1 MVNLTRKK
9 NSTNTKKRGIL
20 RLLSAPARYIKCKV
34 KSVYRKLVKKQPKKT
49 DNELYNEE
57 NLKRKS
63 IDELKEIA
71 KLRGIKNRGKLKK
84 ERLITSLLKSESS
97 NTECNYIKHFN
108 TNVSNNTNGNNNVN
122 NNTNRDDDDT
132 YDGKISDIRAI
143 LSRLGNIV
151 TKNDRVKIKK
161 ELYGIENKKNLSAE
175 EKEKINDSLV
185 ELVNKLNK
193 KEKYH
198 DRSAL
203 DYHGIRDIEY
213 VFDNIDDDYYKPIL
227 VKGSFNENYKYYE
240 SRGDKDK
247 KLSIEQY
254 LDRIKPY
261 LSDLINENKALENN
275 LDEWKVQI
283 NMSVNFVSFN
293 DTGEIRTIFVLSDN
307 EEIRL
312 GNETDDIVNR
322 LVSSFLNN
330 YQKEEIILRNGSNFV
345 FESVDLLSYHIHKTS
360 LKRGK
365 SYIKSPEWILNKRAT
380 INPKNKDN
388 KCFQYSITVAL
399 NHQNIENHPER
410 ISNIKPFIDQYNWEG
425 IDFPAEIKDWE
436 KLE

>member
-20 RLLSAPARYIKCKV
+20 RLLSAPARYIKCKI

-151 TKNDRVKIKK
+151 TKNDRVKLKK
-161 ELYGIENKKNLSAE
+161 
-175 EKEKINDSLV
+175 
-185 ELVNKLNK
+185 
-193 KEKYH
+193 
-198 DRSAL
+198 
-203 DYHGIRDIEY
+203 
-213 VFDNIDDDYYKPIL
+213 
-227 VKGSFNENYKYYE
+227 SFME
-240 SRGDKDK
+240 
-247 KLSIEQY
+247 
-254 LDRIKPY
+254 
-261 LSDLINENKALENN
+261 
-275 LDEWKVQI
+275 
-283 NMSVNFVSFN
+283 
-293 DTGEIRTIFVLSDN
+293 
-307 EEIRL
+307 
-312 GNETDDIVNR
+312 
-322 LVSSFLNN
+322 
-330 YQKEEIILRNGSNFV
+330 
-345 FESVDLLSYHIHKTS
+345 
-360 LKRGK
+360 
-365 SYIKSPEWILNKRAT
+365 
-380 INPKNKDN
+380 
-388 KCFQYSITVAL
+388 
-399 NHQNIENHPER
+399 
-410 ISNIKPFIDQYNWEG
+410 
-425 IDFPAEIKDWE
+425 
-436 KLE
+436 

>member
-365 SYIKSPEWILNKRAT
+365 SYIKSPEWLINKRAT
-380 INPKNKDN
+380 INPKK
-388 KCFQYSITVAL
+388 
-399 NHQNIENHPER
+399 
-410 ISNIKPFIDQYNWEG
+410 
-425 IDFPAEIKDWE
+425 
-436 KLE
+436 